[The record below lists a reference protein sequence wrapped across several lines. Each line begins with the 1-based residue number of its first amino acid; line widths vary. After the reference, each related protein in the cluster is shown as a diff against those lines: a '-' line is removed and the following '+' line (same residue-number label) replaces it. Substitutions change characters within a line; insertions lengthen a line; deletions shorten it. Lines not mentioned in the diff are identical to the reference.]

1 MMLRWGRQGTWGFT
15 QKIKDKVR
23 VPSTS
28 LLSLLARIGGLS
40 NSSYLMSDQ
49 SRPNMNGINK
59 TFLYSRPPLQDLY
72 RVCRAW
78 WEGRLKELRAQLD
91 VGWALRIVLSEMR
104 IWCHVTFGGQW
115 CLILFRLQL
124 EVDTTTQRK
133 AMPNLCGGVR
143 STAFRKILLHVWST
157 LIWFLAKIWIRLG
170 TSLSSTDH
178 LGQFLEVGE
187 K

>member
-1 MMLRWGRQGTWGFT
+1 MLRWGRQGTWGFT

-91 VGWALRIVLSEMR
+91 VGRALRIVLSEMR

-115 CLILFRLQL
+115 LF
-124 EVDTTTQRK
+124 DTFS
-133 AMPNLCGGVR
+133 P
-143 STAFRKILLHVWST
+143 STWSWHNYAKRALNREFRKILLHVWST

-170 TSLSSTDH
+170 TSSTDH